1 MGKVLFI
8 GSMYI
13 VAGLWLSFN
22 PLEMNRLDCI
32 CGCSRANIER
42 EITDADAAELLLTI
56 EQHSR
61 RVIERLGM
69 NDCDGNA

>member
-1 MGKVLFI
+1 LH
-8 GSMYI
+8 
-13 VAGLWLSFN
+13 LW
-22 PLEMNRLDCI
+22 
-32 CGCSRANIER
+32 CSRANIEG
-42 EITDADAAELLLTI
+42 EITDADAAELLLTS